1 MSSGS
6 LSNTLRQYRPLLL
19 ACEAIGWLHM
29 AGKAKADF
37 LRGHGGQPS
46 NYEYKRWLNF
56 EFPASQWESLIQW
69 VQKQYPLGNNAW
81 PASLTD
87 FITKHTERTSGLL
100 GLLQAGHGMASGIEK
115 NLPSSTSAYL
125 GQSATHMWLTSPFG
139 HPVRNLLAD
148 PPQVLTDQGWQDLL
162 CRIAKLLKDLQALG
176 AASSSTPDDWWR
188 WREEAVGPGGWLRQ
202 AFLSTLA
209 ETRLPNNDVTL
220 WDQSYVAAALFKAAV
235 AGAVLVGSGF
245 NWRDNSVKQQTRWRV
260 LTVGFGTRHYEARA
274 VKIGDWTGARQD
286 IERFFTKVRKLVEVD
301 LAVGALIYRDDET
314 LAFTFPGLRLDNNA
328 QQSLDNNQAEHLRH
342 EIEAE
347 IDRLAQDHA
356 FETPPCC
363 VLSTSTR
370 SFVPMVAE
378 LRRVRDTLAIPLHRR
393 WSVPEAA
400 SPAANARSH
409 VCPVCQVRLNQ
420 PHSGDPTDNARKS
433 RVCAVC
439 AGRRKGRLD
448 AWLQGEEDTIWIDE
462 IADDNNRVALLS
474 FSLEVEPWIEGK
486 HIDSLRTQS
495 IREWWLSNPILRKAT
510 GDPIDPDH
518 PWKSL
523 FQYIVSKLES
533 PFDKNDLVLQS
544 LQEGYQYENCW
555 KSFFEKIVEDRA
567 DSPAC
572 SSLSNNNCAQWIAH
586 QLFCKLPSPGRIYR
600 FWRSA
605 EQFFD
610 ELLNRFRAIA
620 AAHENRWR
628 TKRLILYPDTTSQS
642 QPWED
647 RETYS
652 TRLRDAPLELLY
664 LKDAQ
669 AFVTIANLA
678 RCLPASETK
687 QAIQGKKLELK
698 GEWDQ
703 RVMPL
708 TVVECVEAKCVEAME
723 QLGDYAPVIPLDL
736 SPQRFR
742 VLVPLN
748 RATEC
753 IEAAIAKWQEE
764 YARVWDRMPLRI
776 GMVAFPRMTPFQAV
790 IESARNVE
798 TALSSAGSEWWRV
811 IDAGSREGVTALS
824 LERKDGHHELV
835 LIPTRL
841 PDGRLDVF
849 YPYMHVQGSAPR
861 DARDFQH
868 PRGRLYRHAADLQ
881 SGDGVSVEP
890 SYIATVFLD
899 TTARRF
905 DRPRCR
911 YFTDFRRMRETWR
924 LLCESAPSLTA
935 LQGVWDDLVTRQMNW
950 RDASGQWSKEA
961 AEAWVAL
968 AGAVFEAQL
977 GLSGARLQS
986 LVDAARS
993 GIVEWAIEWHMIWL
1007 KEKTVGESS

>member
-378 LRRVRDTLAIPLHRR
+378 LRRVRD
-393 WSVPEAA
+393 
-400 SPAANARSH
+400 
-409 VCPVCQVRLNQ
+409 
-420 PHSGDPTDNARKS
+420 
-433 RVCAVC
+433 
-439 AGRRKGRLD
+439 
-448 AWLQGEEDTIWIDE
+448 
-462 IADDNNRVALLS
+462 
-474 FSLEVEPWIEGK
+474 
-486 HIDSLRTQS
+486 
-495 IREWWLSNPILRKAT
+495 
-510 GDPIDPDH
+510 
-518 PWKSL
+518 
-523 FQYIVSKLES
+523 
-533 PFDKNDLVLQS
+533 
-544 LQEGYQYENCW
+544 
-555 KSFFEKIVEDRA
+555 
-567 DSPAC
+567 
-572 SSLSNNNCAQWIAH
+572 
-586 QLFCKLPSPGRIYR
+586 
-600 FWRSA
+600 
-605 EQFFD
+605 
-610 ELLNRFRAIA
+610 
-620 AAHENRWR
+620 
-628 TKRLILYPDTTSQS
+628 
-642 QPWED
+642 
-647 RETYS
+647 
-652 TRLRDAPLELLY
+652 
-664 LKDAQ
+664 
-669 AFVTIANLA
+669 
-678 RCLPASETK
+678 
-687 QAIQGKKLELK
+687 
-698 GEWDQ
+698 
-703 RVMPL
+703 
-708 TVVECVEAKCVEAME
+708 
-723 QLGDYAPVIPLDL
+723 
-736 SPQRFR
+736 
-742 VLVPLN
+742 
-748 RATEC
+748 
-753 IEAAIAKWQEE
+753 
-764 YARVWDRMPLRI
+764 
-776 GMVAFPRMTPFQAV
+776 
-790 IESARNVE
+790 
-798 TALSSAGSEWWRV
+798 
-811 IDAGSREGVTALS
+811 
-824 LERKDGHHELV
+824 
-835 LIPTRL
+835 
-841 PDGRLDVF
+841 
-849 YPYMHVQGSAPR
+849 
-861 DARDFQH
+861 
-868 PRGRLYRHAADLQ
+868 
-881 SGDGVSVEP
+881 
-890 SYIATVFLD
+890 
-899 TTARRF
+899 
-905 DRPRCR
+905 
-911 YFTDFRRMRETWR
+911 
-924 LLCESAPSLTA
+924 
-935 LQGVWDDLVTRQMNW
+935 
-950 RDASGQWSKEA
+950 
-961 AEAWVAL
+961 
-968 AGAVFEAQL
+968 
-977 GLSGARLQS
+977 
-986 LVDAARS
+986 
-993 GIVEWAIEWHMIWL
+993 
-1007 KEKTVGESS
+1007 